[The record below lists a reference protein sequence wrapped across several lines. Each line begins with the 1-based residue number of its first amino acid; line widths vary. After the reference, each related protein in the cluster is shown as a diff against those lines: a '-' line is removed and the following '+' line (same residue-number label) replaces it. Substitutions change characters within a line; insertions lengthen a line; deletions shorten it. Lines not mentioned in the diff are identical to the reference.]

1 MGLRENTRANAKT
14 AIRTVDLAN
23 ATLENNME
31 TPGLAGL
38 SIVARGGGDP
48 PAEDAVPSAPPAEA
62 LAEAEAEA
70 AAARAAD
77 AVALKAAATEDVVL
91 APMRTKATMMVW
103 VMVALVAIAVILY
116 IRTENQWLHR
126 GALTMAV
133 VGAGGAWYFNE
144 KRKRSFV
151 RAVLQQ

>member
-38 SIVARGGGDP
+38 SIVARGGGGP
-48 PAEDAVPSAPPAEA
+48 PAEQ
-62 LAEAEAEA
+62 AEAEASA

-103 VMVALVAIAVILY
+103 AMMALVAIAVILY

-144 KRKRSFV
+144 KRRRSFV